1 MEQLIKE
8 LIKELENSHDF
19 ESEFYQTY
27 CCGLNDGDI
36 SDWYDTH
43 FDDNIERG
51 FRTGQTAHA
60 EEMIISL
67 KEILEKCKG
76 E

>member
-1 MEQLIKE
+1 MKAKIEALIRE
-8 LIKELENSHDF
+8 LTASHDF
-19 ESEFYQTY
+19 ESEFYLTY
-27 CCGLNDGDI
+27 CCGENDGDI
-36 SDWYDTH
+36 SDWYDSH

-60 EEMIISL
+60 HEMIIAL
-67 KEILEKCKG
+67 NEILEG